1 MHSFTYGGES
11 GSSTGLTLA
20 NDGNFYGTTDGID
33 GYGTL
38 FQVTPEGAYTTLHNF
53 TYGSGST
60 NPYSGL
66 FQAPD
71 GNFYGAVEYHGL
83 DENGAVYS
91 FDNNL
96 SPLVGTVPVQGSVG
110 ASVIILGNGLTGSTS
125 VTFNGKEADFTVV
138 SDTEITAAV
147 PHGASTGTVSVATP
161 SGTLNSNPQF
171 VVTK

>member
-1 MHSFTYGGES
+1 
-11 GSSTGLTLA
+11 LTLA